1 MIMAGA
7 TAIGVGTGIYERGI
21 DVFRK
26 ICLEMETWMSEN
38 NYNSIHEMI
47 GIAHE

>member
-1 MIMAGA
+1 MAGA

-21 DVFRK
+21 DIFWK
-26 ICLEMETWMSEN
+26 ICREMEAWMSEN
-38 NYNSIHEMI
+38 NFNTVDEMI